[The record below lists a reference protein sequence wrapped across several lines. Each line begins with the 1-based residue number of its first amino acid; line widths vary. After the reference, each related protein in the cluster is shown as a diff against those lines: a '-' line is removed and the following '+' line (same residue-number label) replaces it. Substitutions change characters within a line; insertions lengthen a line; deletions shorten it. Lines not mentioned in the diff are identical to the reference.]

1 MYVVSGNRVEFTFDI
16 MQEKSGS
23 FQGSLTENGLLIL
36 EGEDAPEGPYSDDRS
51 DCSA

>member
-1 MYVVSGNRVEFTFDI
+1 VKFSFDM

-23 FQGSLTENGLLIL
+23 FQGTLTEKGELIL